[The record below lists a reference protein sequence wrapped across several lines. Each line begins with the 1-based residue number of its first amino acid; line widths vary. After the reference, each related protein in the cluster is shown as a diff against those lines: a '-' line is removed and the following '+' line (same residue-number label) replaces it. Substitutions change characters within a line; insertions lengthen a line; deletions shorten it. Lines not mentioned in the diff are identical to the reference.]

1 MYIVARRTDE
11 NEIYHHGIKGQRWG
25 VRRFQKKDGSLTQ
38 AGKKRYLDDS
48 NTTKRTSTSTDSAKS
63 NHRQKLEKKYIS
75 QGMTEQEAKIIADRR
90 IRTEKYIAASAVV
103 TVAACAGYYAYRKYA
118 IDQTISKSANF
129 QRIMKMEPGQEIR
142 PGPQY
147 LAYKN
152 SDRTKYQG
160 LLGKSMQD
168 DIMRNEQFNPLSTGR
183 VKVMKFAIK
192 PQDDV
197 KVASPKRV
205 KDTFEKLYKN
215 NAEFKSAVDKS
226 NKEMYDSV
234 RFGSQGP
241 LYKQV
246 LDKTE
251 SSKSRSFIRG
261 KMYDAFNVGL
271 VNKSDDGSK
280 AANIFYNELRKQGV
294 NAIQDINDK
303 KYSGYNS
310 KNPIIMFGGKYDYS
324 GNVMSKDAVAR
335 NLNKA
340 QNLLIKDDLIK
351 EGKKSIAMFG
361 STGFMMYS
369 ITNVANKQAINRY
382 RTEHP
387 NTNKSDKEIL
397 QILTAGRV

>member
-1 MYIVARRTDE
+1 MGQYYVVRKRSDN
-11 NEIYHHGIKGQRWG
+11 NELYHHGIKGMRWG
-25 VRRFQKKDGSLTQ
+25 VRRFQKKDGSLTL
-38 AGKKRYLDDS
+38 AGKKRYYDDAPP
-48 NTTKRTSTSTDSAKS
+48 KKGQQKKS
-63 NHRQKLEKKYIS
+63 DRQRYLEAKYIK
-75 QGMTEQEAKIIADRR
+75 QGMTEQEAQYAA
-90 IRTEKYIAASAVV
+90 EKRVKAEKFIAASAAV

-118 IDQTISKSANF
+118 VDQTISKSANF
-129 QRIMKMEPGQEIR
+129 QRIMKMEAGQEIR

-152 SDRTKYQG
+152 SDRIKYQG
-160 LLGKSMQD
+160 ILGKHFQD
-168 DIMRNEQFNPLSTGR
+168 NIMRNEQFNPLSTDR

-215 NAEFKSAVDKS
+215 NAEFRSAVDKS

-234 RFGSQGP
+234 RFRSQGP

-246 LDKTE
+246 LDKTD

-340 QNLLIKDDLIK
+340 QNLLIKDELVK
-351 EGKKSIAMFG
+351 AGKKNVAILG

-397 QILTAGRV
+397 QMLTAGQV